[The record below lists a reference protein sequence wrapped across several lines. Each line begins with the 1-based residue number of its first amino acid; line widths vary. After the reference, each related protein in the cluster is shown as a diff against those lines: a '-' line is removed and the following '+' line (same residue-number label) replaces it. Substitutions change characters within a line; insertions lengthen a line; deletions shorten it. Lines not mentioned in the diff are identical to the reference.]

1 MKHIE
6 IYTDGACS
14 GNPGPGG
21 WGAILRF
28 RTAQKVYEKELSG
41 GEANTTNNRMEMTA
55 LLEAL
60 RQLKEPCAIDLYS
73 DSKYVIDSLQK
84 GWARGWRARG
94 WKKADKSP
102 ALNPDL
108 WAPLLAESEKHE
120 ITYHWLKGHAG
131 HPENER
137 CDRMAVEQS
146 KSTAGGKP
154 DAAVCYKKE
163 KIMDGFNTFEK
174 QDKILLGLNSGSDA
188 AAALRILQQQGFA
201 VQTFTVENAVS
212 AAELLQLLT
221 DKAAEL
227 DCAFIATGHFA
238 RIEVDREGISRVL
251 PATDADADQ
260 SAALRDLPQEILA
273 KLVLPLGDFTKAD
286 VEEILTEKAE

>member
-1 MKHIE
+1 MS
-6 IYTDGACS
+6 DAFLP
-14 GNPGPGG
+14 GNG
-21 WGAILRF
+21 F
-28 RTAQKVYEKELSG
+28 DTYETQDKVLVS
-41 GEANTTNNRMEMTA
+41 
-55 LLEAL
+55 
-60 RQLKEPCAIDLYS
+60 
-73 DSKYVIDSLQK
+73 
-84 GWARGWRARG
+84 
-94 WKKADKSP
+94 
-102 ALNPDL
+102 
-108 WAPLLAESEKHE
+108 
-120 ITYHWLKGHAG
+120 
-131 HPENER
+131 
-137 CDRMAVEQS
+137 
-146 KSTAGGKP
+146 
-154 DAAVCYKKE
+154 
-163 KIMDGFNTFEK
+163 MDGTV
-174 QDKILLGLNSGSDA
+174 DCGVVV
-188 AAALRILQQQGFA
+188 RILQQQGFA